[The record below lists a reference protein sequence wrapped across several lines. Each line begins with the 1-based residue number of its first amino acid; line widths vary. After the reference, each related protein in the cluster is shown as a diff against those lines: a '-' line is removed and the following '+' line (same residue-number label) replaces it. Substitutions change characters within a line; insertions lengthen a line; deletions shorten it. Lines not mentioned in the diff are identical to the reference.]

1 MLYLGIDPGK
11 SGAVALIT
19 REQEILL
26 LQDWPD
32 GEVAASKIIWDCW
45 DIADMQNE
53 DLYGTPKILGA
64 IEAQAARPAFGGPI
78 CGSCKR
84 PLNAMQ
90 GIVSTFTFGTNYGI
104 WKGILAAC
112 GIPFLEPRPSEW
124 MKGLFKKVDGKE
136 ANMATASRI
145 FPDAKIY
152 GPKGGKKDGRA
163 DALLIAYWRSKQ

>member
-11 SGAVALIT
+11 SGAIALIT
-19 REQEILL
+19 KEQEILL

-32 GEVAASKIIWDCW
+32 GEVEASKIIWDCW
-45 DIADMQNE
+45 DIADKMGE
-53 DLYGTPKILGA
+53 KISGA

-78 CGSCKR
+78 CHTCKR

-112 GIPFLEPRPSEW
+112 AIPFLEPRPSEW
-124 MKGLFKKVDGKE
+124 MKGLFKKADGKE

-145 FPDAKIY
+145 FPNAKIY